1 MEIVLKPKAQK
12 ALSLIAK
19 FVEDNNTQG
28 SGLRFIEK
36 FSLKLSSYATENT
49 QYAVCKNSTLSAL
62 GFSCIT
68 ISKWVIAFRIENKK
82 FVVYRI
88 ILGALLK

>member
-28 SGLRFIEK
+28 SGIRL
-36 FSLKLSSYATENT
+36 
-49 QYAVCKNSTLSAL
+49 
-62 GFSCIT
+62 
-68 ISKWVIAFRIENKK
+68 
-82 FVVYRI
+82 
-88 ILGALLK
+88 